1 MSKSRRHQNG
11 RHPHAH
17 FPEKRHAQEQFR
29 IRQTGTRRNVSHCRK
44 ILKAK
49 KKKKIVNQL
58 HIPTRGTDFDDHITA
73 FHSIIK
79 NLIHNTEFR

>member
-17 FPEKRHAQEQFR
+17 FPEKRHAQELFR

-49 KKKKIVNQL
+49 KKTVNPLKSRENSGAEKKLV
-58 HIPTRGTDFDDHITA
+58 
-73 FHSIIK
+73 
-79 NLIHNTEFR
+79 